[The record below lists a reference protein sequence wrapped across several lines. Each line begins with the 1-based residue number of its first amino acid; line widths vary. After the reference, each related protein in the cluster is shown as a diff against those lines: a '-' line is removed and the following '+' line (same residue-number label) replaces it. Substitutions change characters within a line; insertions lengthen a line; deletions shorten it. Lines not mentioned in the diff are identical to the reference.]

1 MRTGLGVIL
10 GEFFDKGKSEMS
22 NLNELENLFD
32 ENRELLE
39 ELEIYMTKV
48 SQHYLLSDQEKEE
61 LIGKLEAQREKN
73 TFVQDSLE
81 SQIKDEKGLL
91 I

>member
-1 MRTGLGVIL
+1 MN
-10 GEFFDKGKSEMS
+10 
-22 NLNELENLFD
+22 NLRKLENLFE

-39 ELEIYMTKV
+39 ELKTFKAKV